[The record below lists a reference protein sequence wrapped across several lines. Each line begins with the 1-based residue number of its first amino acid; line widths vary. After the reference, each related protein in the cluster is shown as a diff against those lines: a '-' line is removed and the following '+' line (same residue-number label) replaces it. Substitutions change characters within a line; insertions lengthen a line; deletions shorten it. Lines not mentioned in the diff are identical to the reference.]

1 MKPSHKIL
9 YKYNFICV
17 NTKTTI
23 KNNIINKIINLL
35 IKLKYFLQIKIL
47 KSLKT

>member
-1 MKPSHKIL
+1 MKPSHEFL

-17 NTKTTI
+17 NTKTTN
-23 KNNIINKIINLL
+23 NNIINKNINLL
-35 IKLKYFLQIKIL
+35 IKLKYFLQIKSL